1 MKDNAGE
8 HRHEYQ
14 GRRVYVQVNKPH
26 VDQAR
31 ERAVR
36 KVVRVLIE
44 KNGGDGAAV
53 KKRIDALY
61 KSGA

>member
-1 MKDNAGE
+1 MKDKVGE
-8 HRHEYQ
+8 HQHEYQ
-14 GRRVYVQVNKPH
+14 GRRVYVQLNKPK

-44 KNGGDGAAV
+44 KNGGEGAVV

-61 KSGA
+61 KSGE